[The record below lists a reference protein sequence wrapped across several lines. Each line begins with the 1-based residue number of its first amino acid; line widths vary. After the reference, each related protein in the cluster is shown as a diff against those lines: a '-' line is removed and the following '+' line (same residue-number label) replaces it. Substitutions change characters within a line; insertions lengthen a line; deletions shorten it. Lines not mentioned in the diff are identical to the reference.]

1 MTEPSNKPGGRG
13 RLRGVLNVA
22 LLAAGVFLALQLHA
36 FFFAAGPER
45 DVALEPDLADLNVE
59 THPAT
64 AAADPPGPLGVG
76 GMEALPAAPDG
87 IEAPPEAHLR
97 WAFRMP
103 NGMPGARYEYPA
115 GVEMAVAAFT
125 RAMTRAGYRQIGQTA
140 AGDARTV
147 SFGKGGRIA
156 TIRFWPE
163 PREKKLT
170 LVVLFV
176 QPVLR
181 RPGER
186 SRAER

>member
-13 RLRGVLNVA
+13 RLRGALNVA

-36 FFFAAGPER
+36 FFFGAGRGP
-45 DVALEPDLADLNVE
+45 DAALEPGAADLSLE
-59 THPAT
+59 TQPAT
-64 AAADPPGPLGVG
+64 APAGPLGG
-76 GMEALPAAPDG
+76 AGIEAQAGPPDG

-97 WAFRMP
+97 WAFRLP

-115 GVEMAVAAFT
+115 GMEMAVAAFT
-125 RAMTRAGYRQIGQTA
+125 RAMTRAGYREIGQA
-140 AGDARTV
+140 PAGEARTV
-147 SFGKGGRIA
+147 SFGKGRRIA

-176 QPVLR
+176 QPVLGG
-181 RPGER
+181 PGER
-186 SRAER
+186 SRPKQ